1 MSPNVPAR
9 TKSVVP
15 MKVNKYFVPEPPKL
29 RNKIVFSPYAWAK
42 LKFIRDLGDTEVGFF
57 GVGAADN
64 PLFIEDVMMVKQVC
78 SGVTVEFDEDAVNA
92 YVEDMAELG
101 YTMDQCFRVWI
112 HTHPGSSPTPSGVD
126 ETTFAKCFGAP
137 AWSVMFIIAKGGD
150 TYCRI
155 KYTAGPGYAMTLPVE
170 VTTDC
175 AFPGVN
181 YDEWIAEYEDCCSR
195 EIWTSVESKGVSI
208 PHISRSSVRHGR
220 SFGDDGE
227 ELDTYNMPGHRLPSA
242 YQTRGLPPITT
253 YRDQVSAEDAEEA
266 RRLRKDEEDA
276 AANSDYIAKSKPDGL
291 NLDGWKAILR
301 RVAKE
306 DSSAWIARGD
316 RIAELN
322 AKDSHTLT
330 QEEWEEGE
338 LLHWE
343 ELAEDVITTL
353 FTQGDLDDPT
363 EPEEEDEEDEEDEER
378 AISLNE
384 RASKFFGDKPLE
396 EITDADWERFEE
408 AEQKRNADIELDA
421 LIEPDEAQDEA
432 ELEREIAE
440 WQAQGTEIPAQE
452 IAEHNKQADEAEEA
466 EEAVAS
472 AQMLGGHDERFID

>member
-1 MSPNVPAR
+1 MSPNTASKG
-9 TKSVVP
+9 KSVSP
-15 MKVNKYFVPEPPKL
+15 MKVAKYFVPEPPKI

-78 SGVTVEFDEDAVNA
+78 SSVTVEFDEDAVNA

-112 HTHPGSSPTPSGVD
+112 HTHPGSSPSPSGVD
-126 ETTFAKCFGAP
+126 EATFAKCFGAP

-150 TYCRI
+150 TYCRL

-195 EIWTSVESKGVSI
+195 EVWTPSPSKGVSH
-208 PHISRSSVRHGR
+208 PHISRSAVRQGQI
-220 SFGDDGE
+220 FGDDGE
-227 ELDTYNMPGHRLPSA
+227 SLDVNGIPGHRLPSI

-276 AANSDYIAKSKPDGL
+276 KASAADDYIAKSCPDGL
-291 NLDGWKAILR
+291 TLDGWKAILR

-306 DSSAWIARGD
+306 ESGAWIARGD

-322 AKDSHTLT
+322 AKDLHNLT
-330 QEEWEEGE
+330 QEEWDEGE
-338 LLHWE
+338 LLRWE
-343 ELAEDVITTL
+343 EMAEDVITSMYS
-353 FTQGDLDDPT
+353 QGDLDDPT
-363 EPEEEDEEDEEDEER
+363 VPDSEDEDDDDER
-378 AISLNE
+378 TISLNE

-408 AEQKRNADIELDA
+408 AEQKLNADIEIDA
-421 LIEPDEAQDEA
+421 IIQPDEAEDEA
-432 ELEREIAE
+432 ELERELAAWE
-440 WQAQGTEIPAQE
+440 SEVNSMSVQE
-452 IAEHNKQADEAEEA
+452 IADHNKQADDAEES
-466 EEAVAS
+466 EGQMAS
-472 AQMLGGHDERFID
+472 AHMLGGHDDGFVD